1 MTSVDIV
8 ALARTGAAAPPET
21 STLTALVLA
30 RLRADILQGVLRPG
44 VKLKIGPLSK
54 QYGFSATPI
63 REALNQLTSEG
74 FVIRLDQ
81 RGFRVAAIGLD
92 DFNDILEMR
101 CWLEGRALRDAI
113 GHGGQSWEEA
123 VVVAHHHLARTTR
136 SIGADSFTINP
147 EWERLHKRFHMT
159 LLAACPSQT
168 LRRFCDQLYD
178 RNIRYRYLAGPLSYP
193 TREIASEHEA
203 LVRTITDRDADR
215 AVENLTRHYR
225 TTGEF
230 LMRSFDRG
238 APGAA
243 PPKDRAPSPDR
254 A

>member
-1 MTSVDIV
+1 MSALDVV
-8 ALARTGAAAPPET
+8 APAAIGDGSAHEAG
-21 STLTALVLA
+21 TLTALVLS

-44 VKLKIGPLSK
+44 AKLKLGPLCE

-63 REALNQLTSEG
+63 REALNLLTTEG
-74 FVIRLDQ
+74 FVVRLDQ
-81 RGFRVAAIGLD
+81 RDFRVATTGLD

-101 CWLEGRALRDAI
+101 CWLEARALRDAI
-113 GHGGQSWEEA
+113 AHGGQAWEEA

-136 SIGADSFTINP
+136 SIGVDSFASNP

-159 LLAACPSQT
+159 LIAACPSTT

-193 TREIASEHEA
+193 MREIAGEHEA
-203 LVRTITDRDADR
+203 LVRAVTDRDAER

-230 LMRSFDRG
+230 LMQKFDRVE
-238 APGAA
+238 PGTL
-243 PPKDRAPSPDR
+243 PPRLRALSHTQG
-254 A
+254 